1 MFKARIKVF
10 SEMDQNPVL
19 LADVMTERINK
30 WLNDKEFTY
39 DDIHH
44 FASNMNAGQD
54 GENGNAL
61 WYCYTATIVY
71 SE

>member
-30 WLNDKEFTY
+30 WLDDKKYTY
-39 DDIHH
+39 DGIRH
-44 FASNMNAGQD
+44 FTSNMNAGQD
-54 GENGNAL
+54 GENNNAL